1 MEILKNYLNPP
12 LTRIPKCLNEI
23 SKLNSIDLRQ
33 PTVKKYLIQIKKF
46 QIQNNLESISEALYI
61 IQKPKY
67 KIIL

>member
-33 PTVKKYLIQIKKF
+33 PVVKKYLIQNYIVIVEIKRIFYGQGVKDMLIF
-46 QIQNNLESISEALYI
+46 VLKNV
-61 IQKPKY
+61 
-67 KIIL
+67 